1 MRLINN
7 LKTRTKLL
15 LSFTVIIVITVMV
28 GINGLLTASS
38 LQGSFLDFYNDHFVT
53 NMLLSEIQLNQ
64 EKVTTEIQRV
74 LYKTQALQDPT
85 VVDESVQALN
95 ELIADNDRLL
105 QEYEATDLTPEEKE
119 ILTAL
124 KLANNNYRSAR
135 EELLAAAKSGNYEL
149 AVEINE

>member
-38 LQGSFLDFYNDHFVT
+38 LQGSFLDFYNDRFVT

-74 LYKTQALQDPT
+74 LY
-85 VVDESVQALN
+85 
-95 ELIADNDRLL
+95 
-105 QEYEATDLTPEEKE
+105 
-119 ILTAL
+119 
-124 KLANNNYRSAR
+124 
-135 EELLAAAKSGNYEL
+135 
-149 AVEINE
+149 

>member
-38 LQGSFLDFYNDHFVT
+38 LQGSFLDFYNDRFVT